1 MSGWLSQA
9 PDQSP
14 VLGKPHARL
23 VVLGV
28 GRVVHLVLRTHWET
42 GFLECAKLILT
53 LAREEGTSVTLSP
66 GGGDGDKAQQLTE
79 LWHWD
84 SEGPAVSTRPHT
96 LN

>member
-28 GRVVHLVLRTHWET
+28 GRVVHPESTRRGTEALCQDPPDLVLSTSPLSYKGCGSLLMICIPYKKMDRET
-42 GFLECAKLILT
+42 
-53 LAREEGTSVTLSP
+53 VLS
-66 GGGDGDKAQQLTE
+66 
-79 LWHWD
+79 
-84 SEGPAVSTRPHT
+84 
-96 LN
+96 